1 LTKSFSIDK
10 KQVEDTC
17 GGLSWDGL
25 VVLCSVREGTITGPA
40 KAPSERGKT
49 NVGMNKRFRAWKSR
63 KRKTFKQDKT
73 IILELLNKVNIFSS
87 SSRTV
92 RGILSLVL

>member
-1 LTKSFSIDK
+1 MLK
-10 KQVEDTC
+10 E
-17 GGLSWDGL
+17 
-25 VVLCSVREGTITGPA
+25 
-40 KAPSERGKT
+40 
-49 NVGMNKRFRAWKSR
+49 
-63 KRKTFKQDKT
+63 RKTFKQDKT